1 MLRAGFVTIIGGE
14 RPAVPIGNRQDPR
27 LQGWRT
33 REPRDSKDFLL
44 VEGLAQ
50 QQGFDER
57 VELLAMRVQEPL
69 GLVVAFADDLE
80 HLGVNGFSGLS
91 LNGFAPA

>member
-1 MLRAGFVTIIGGE
+1 MANA
-14 RPAVPIGNRQDPR
+14 PAFPIGQRQDPC
-27 LQGWRT
+27 LQGRRT
-33 REPRDSKDFLL
+33 REPRGIKDFLL

-57 VELLAMRVQEPL
+57 VELLPMRVQEPL

-80 HLGVNGFSGLS
+80 HLSVNGLSGLS
-91 LNGFAPA
+91 R